1 MRLQRF
7 GTFTGGLDLPEEKFS
22 TRDKPTAP
30 IARPLRLSVPL
41 DPCQLGGSQPCVIA
55 GQRVRAGELLA
66 RSADNMPVFAPLDG
80 AVAGFGQCVL
90 AGGAGPFT
98 SPTVE
103 LTDLSPVQP
112 WENAAPTF
120 DWRAAPR
127 DVILTR
133 IAEGGLTT
141 LADPSTPLARLCRLA
156 MEARVDTLIANGLEN
171 QPYLTGEHRLLVE
184 HGPQVVAGLAILAKA
199 LSTPHVALAVD
210 RRNTDHYRQL
220 VKPARDNFK
229 FQPVAVLHKY
239 PSGHNVILAKML
251 TRREVPLGGTTLD
264 ARVAV
269 VNAAACLAVYRWVAC
284 GQPSTHRVVTVAGMG
299 VEKPGNYL
307 VPFGAPAAHVLAETE
322 VALGSSWL
330 CQGGP
335 MTGVSLPAE
344 AVVGPASGALLS
356 LPAEGR
362 NQSTACIR
370 CGWCTDHCPVRLD
383 VSNLNDLYELGRV
396 KRARRY
402 GVQACL
408 GCGSCSY
415 VCPARL
421 PLAHRMQQLKRA
433 ASLLS
438 DAPGPAKE

>member
-22 TRDKPTAP
+22 TRDKSTVP

-41 DPCQLGGSQPCVIA
+41 DPCQLGCSQPCVIA
-55 GQRVRAGELLA
+55 GQRVHAGELLA

-80 AVAGFGQCVL
+80 AVVGFGQCVL

-103 LTDLSPVQP
+103 LTDISPVLP

-127 DVILTR
+127 DVILAR

-141 LADPSTPLARLCRLA
+141 LADPSVPLARLCRLA

-220 VKPARDNFK
+220 VKPAIDNFK

-239 PSGHNVILAKML
+239 PSGHNVILTKML
-251 TRREVPLGGTTLD
+251 TRREVPLGGTTLE

-269 VNAAACLAVYRWVAC
+269 VNVAACLAVYRWVAC
-284 GQPSTHRVVTVAGMG
+284 GQPSTHRVVTVAGVG

-307 VPFGAPAAHVLAETE
+307 VPFGAAAAHLLAETE
-322 VALGSSWL
+322 VSLGSSWL
-330 CQGGP
+330 CHGGP

-344 AVVGPASGALLS
+344 AVVGPASDALLS

-421 PLAHRMQQLKRA
+421 PLTHRMQQLKRA